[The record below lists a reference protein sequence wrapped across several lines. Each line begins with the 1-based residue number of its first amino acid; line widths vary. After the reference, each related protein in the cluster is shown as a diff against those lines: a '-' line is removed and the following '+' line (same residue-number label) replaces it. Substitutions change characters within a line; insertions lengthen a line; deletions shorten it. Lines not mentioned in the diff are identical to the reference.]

1 MITLPP
7 RTKAD
12 LSAQVVA
19 TTGAGSGIGSELAIL
34 RTARG
39 ASLSLYD
46 IKEAGLLDTA
56 GAVRSPGHEVRT
68 NRVDISETKQMAK
81 RCAWNS
87 SRTESGSPRSAPVA
101 AAAHIGYALSR
112 AISAAGR
119 DEARRRH
126 RMSVQ

>member
-34 RTARG
+34 RAARG
-39 ASLSLYD
+39 ASLALYD
-46 IKEAGLLDTA
+46 INEAGLLDTTD
-56 GAVRSPGHEVRT
+56 AVRSPGRAVRT
-68 NRVDISETKQMAK
+68 SWVDISDTKQMAG

-87 SRTESGSPRSAPVA
+87 SRTESEAPRSATVA
-101 AAAHIGYALSR
+101 AQAHIGYTLSR
-112 AISAAGR
+112 ATPPVGR